1 MGVPGTSLDSTD
13 TVWKKCENAF
23 FYFMIF
29 YEIFDIGSDGAWL
42 FYTAY
47 ASDYKDKQTVC
58 VFATI
63 LWVVNFIRFPL
74 TTLGKIRLR
83 ESGNEQA
90 IALRGMVYNARQY
103 MFEDLPMLVMVI
115 HVSVELG
122 TFDEFAIA
130 SLVGNIGVL
139 LGNISYGLYNA
150 SKAADIDGGGPCVMV
165 LTFLP
170 FTLCCPCFMACLP
183 CLSVSTFMKT
193 LLLKTHDNNSH
204 VLLCLFGCF
213 WGYMLTQL

>member
-1 MGVPGTSLDSTD
+1 
-13 TVWKKCENAF
+13 
-23 FYFMIF
+23 MIF

-47 ASDYKDKQTVC
+47 ASDYKGKQAVC
-58 VFATI
+58 VCATI

-83 ESGNEQA
+83 KSGNEDATAQ
-90 IALRGMVYNARQY
+90 RGMVYNARQY

-115 HVSVELG
+115 HVSVEIG

-139 LGNISYGLYNA
+139 LGNMSYGVYNA
-150 SKAADIDGGGPCVMV
+150 SKAGNNGGGF
-165 LTFLP
+165 LFLP
-170 FTLCCPCFMACLP
+170 MAFCCPCLMACMP
-183 CLSVSTFMKT
+183 CMAENGVIGDDGGIGGGIIEANGITGSVW
-193 LLLKTHDNNSH
+193 
-204 VLLCLFGCF
+204 V
-213 WGYMLTQL
+213 

>member
-47 ASDYKDKQTVC
+47 ASDYKGKKAVC
-58 VFATI
+58 FWATI

-83 ESGNEQA
+83 NKGNEEA
-90 IALRGMVYNARQY
+90 AAYRGMVYNARQY

-139 LGNISYGLYNA
+139 LGNISYGAYKA
-150 SKAADIDGGGPCVMV
+150 SEAYVMRHNITPI
-165 LTFLP
+165 LT
-170 FTLCCPCFMACLP
+170 TTTHTCCFVCFVASGVIC
-183 CLSVSTFMKT
+183 
-193 LLLKTHDNNSH
+193 
-204 VLLCLFGCF
+204 
-213 WGYMLTQL
+213 

>member
-1 MGVPGTSLDSTD
+1 MGACLS
-13 TVWKKCENAF
+13 F
-23 FYFMIF
+23 FECHNMMIL
-29 YEIFDIGSDGAWL
+29 YELFDIISDGAWI
-42 FYTAY
+42 YY
-47 ASDYKDKQTVC
+47 AAHTSDYKNKILICTC
-58 VFATI
+58 ATF
-63 LWVVNFIRFPL
+63 LWIVNVIRFPL

-83 ESGNEQA
+83 QHGNEKA
-90 IALRGMVYNARQY
+90 IADRGMVYNARQY

-170 FTLCCPCFMACLP
+170 FTLCCPCFIACLP
-183 CLSVSTFMKT
+183 CIGAMAPGDGPNVPKAANGITGSVW
-193 LLLKTHDNNSH
+193 
-204 VLLCLFGCF
+204 V
-213 WGYMLTQL
+213 

>member
-1 MGVPGTSLDSTD
+1 MAD
-13 TVWKKCENAF
+13 TVPVWKILENAF

-47 ASDYKDKQTVC
+47 ASDYKGKQAVC
-58 VFATI
+58 VCATI

-83 ESGNEQA
+83 KSGNEYA
-90 IALRGMVYNARQY
+90 IAQRGMVYNARQY

-139 LGNISYGLYNA
+139 LGNISYGVYIANKAYVMRHNITPILTTTTHTCCFVCFVA
-150 SKAADIDGGGPCVMV
+150 SGVIC
-165 LTFLP
+165 
-170 FTLCCPCFMACLP
+170 
-183 CLSVSTFMKT
+183 
-193 LLLKTHDNNSH
+193 
-204 VLLCLFGCF
+204 
-213 WGYMLTQL
+213 

>member
-47 ASDYKDKQTVC
+47 ASDYKDKQAVC

-83 ESGNEQA
+83 KSGNEEA
-90 IALRGMVYNARQY
+90 TTLRGMVYNARQY

-150 SKAADIDGGGPCVMV
+150 SKAADIDGDGPSGWA
-165 LTFLP
+165 LIFLP
-170 FTLCCPCFMACLP
+170 FTLCCPCFIACLP
-183 CLSVSTFMKT
+183 CIGAMAPGDGPNVPKAANGITGSVW
-193 LLLKTHDNNSH
+193 
-204 VLLCLFGCF
+204 V
-213 WGYMLTQL
+213 